1 MKFYCE
7 TIENVLKSTQ
17 SSAEGLTTAEAERR
31 LAENGKN
38 KLKEGKK
45 DSLLVRFLKQL
56 ADPMIIILLVA
67 AVVSGVLEVAA
78 HGLSFD
84 AFTDSIIISFVSSGR
99 PKIRWTTARMFLAF
113 RSAMA

>member
-7 TIENVLKSTQ
+7 DIETVLKSTN
-17 SSAEGLTTAEAERR
+17 SSAEGLTSAEAEKR
-31 LAENGKN
+31 LSENGKN

-67 AVVSGVLEVAA
+67 AVVSGVL
-78 HGLSFD
+78 HLKLS
-84 AFTDSIIISFVSSGR
+84 ATASSFTLRAKTSLWAIS
-99 PKIRWTTARMFLAF
+99 
-113 RSAMA
+113 